1 MSSVDSDAQLYRDLG
16 ATPVINAAG
25 NQTVIGGS
33 RPSPAVQEAMTAA
46 SRYYVSMDELF
57 QSTGEIIAELLGTEA
72 AFVTPGCG
80 AALALSAA
88 ACMSVGSDERM
99 EQLPHTH
106 NIPNQFLFQA
116 RQKYH
121 YQRCLT
127 IFGGHVVMVGNQN
140 GTTVEQL
147 EDSITEQT
155 AGIHYYAWGDPE
167 DDIQGLDSLLT
178 IAGRHDL
185 PVTIDAA
192 YQVYPLDTM
201 KSYAQAPNAM
211 IGFGAKYIGACNSTG
226 ILCGKKELIQ
236 AAYAHSFIG
245 FESGDL
251 ETVGRPLKLDRQE
264 VVAVVVAL
272 KEWLAMDHDAR
283 IADHWRKADHIETS
297 LAGVPHLEV
306 ERHVEDNSLSNGVM
320 LIIDEKGAGK
330 TGAQVV
336 DELKAGDPSIWTRAR
351 GNRLRIAVAHLIED
365 EVDIVIDRVRKVLG

>member
-1 MSSVDSDAQLYRDLG
+1 MDTHAQLYRDLG

-33 RPSPAVQEAMTAA
+33 RLSPAVQEAMVAA
-46 SRYYVSMDELF
+46 NRYYVSMDELF
-57 QSTGEIIAELLGTEA
+57 HSTGEMIANMLGTEA

-88 ACMSVGSDERM
+88 ACMSVGSPERM
-99 EQLPHTH
+99 EQLPHT
-106 NIPNQFLFQA
+106 NGIPNQFLFQR

-127 IFGGHVVMVGNQN
+127 IFGGHVMMIGTPN

-155 AGIHYYAWGDPE
+155 AGIHYLASGDP
-167 DDIQGLDSLLT
+167 DDSILDLDGILAV
-178 IAGRHDL
+178 AGRHDL

-201 KSYAQAPNAM
+201 KAYAQTPNAL
-211 IGFGAKYIGACNSTG
+211 IGFGTKYIGACNSTG
-226 ILCGKKELIQ
+226 ILCGKKELVE

-245 FESGDL
+245 YETGGL

-272 KEWLAMDHDAR
+272 KEWMAMDHEAR
-283 IADHWRKADHIETS
+283 IADHWRKADHIMSS
-297 LAGVPHLEV
+297 LAGIPHLTS

-320 LIIDEKGAGK
+320 LILDEKSLGK
-330 TGAQVV
+330 SAAQVV
-336 DELKAGDPSIWTRAR
+336 AELKAGDPSIWTRAT
-351 GNRLRIAVAHLIED
+351 GNRLRIAVAHLVED
-365 EVDIVIDRVRKVLG
+365 EVDIVIERVRKILA

>member
-1 MSSVDSDAQLYRDLG
+1 MDKQAQLYRDLG

-33 RPSPAVQEAMTAA
+33 RISPGVQEAMIAA
-46 SRYYVSMDELF
+46 NRYYVSMDELF
-57 QSTGEIIAELLGTEA
+57 HSTGEMIAEMLGTEA

-88 ACMSVGSDERM
+88 ACMSVGDAGRM
-99 EQLPHTH
+99 EQLPHTDG
-106 NIPNQFLFQA
+106 IPNQFLFQR

-127 IFGGHVVMVGNQN
+127 VFGGHVMMVGTQN
-140 GTTVEQL
+140 GTSVAQL

-155 AGIHYYAWGDPE
+155 AGIHYFASGDA
-167 DDIQGLDSLLT
+167 DDSILDLDGLLDV
-178 IAGRHDL
+178 AGRHDL

-201 KSYAQAPNAM
+201 KAYAQTPNSL
-211 IGFGAKYIGACNSTG
+211 IGFGTKYIGACNSTG
-226 ILCGKKELIQ
+226 ILCGKKELVE
-236 AAYAHSFIG
+236 AAYEHSFIG
-245 FESGDL
+245 FETSEL

-272 KEWLAMDHDAR
+272 QEWLAMDHDAR
-283 IADHWRKADHIETS
+283 IADHWRKADHIMSCLES
-297 LAGVPHLEV
+297 IPHLSTA
-306 ERHVEDNSLSNGVM
+306 RHVEDNSLSNGVM
-320 LIIDEKGAGK
+320 LTIDEEGLGK
-330 TGAQVV
+330 SAAQVV
-336 DELKAGDPSIWTRAR
+336 DELKAGDPSIWTRAT

-365 EVDIVIDRVRKVLG
+365 EVDIVIDRVRKVLV

>member
-1 MSSVDSDAQLYRDLG
+1 MDANAQLYRDLG

-33 RPSPAVQEAMTAA
+33 RVSPAVQEAMVAA
-46 SRYYVSMDELF
+46 NRYYVSMDELF
-57 QSTGEIIAELLGTEA
+57 HSTGEMIANLLHTEA

-88 ACMSVGSDERM
+88 ACMSVGNADRM
-99 EQLPHTH
+99 EQLPHT
-106 NIPNQFLFQA
+106 NGIPNQFLFQR

-121 YQRCLT
+121 YQRCLS
-127 IFGGHVVMVGNQN
+127 IFGGHVMMIGTQN
-140 GTTVEQL
+140 GTSVEQL

-155 AGIHYYAWGDPE
+155 AGIHYYASGDP
-167 DDIQGLDSLLT
+167 DDSILDLDGILAV
-178 IAGRHDL
+178 AGRHDL

-201 KSYAQAPNAM
+201 KGYAQTPDAL

-226 ILCGKKELIQ
+226 ILCGKKELVE

-245 FESGDL
+245 FETGDL

-272 KEWLAMDHDAR
+272 QEWLAMDHEAR
-283 IADHWRKADHIETS
+283 IADHWRKADHIMTR
-297 LAGVPHLEV
+297 LDGITHLTA
-306 ERHVEDNSLSNGVM
+306 ERHLEDNSLSNGVM
-320 LIIDEKGAGK
+320 LTIDEGGLGK
-330 TGAQVV
+330 TAAQVV
-336 DELKAGDPSIWTRAR
+336 EELKAGDPSIWTRAR
-351 GNRLRIAVAHLIED
+351 GNRLRIAVAHLVED
-365 EVDIVIDRVRKVLG
+365 EVDIVVDRVRKVMSC